1 MRLAIPSDA
10 PGGLDAAISSHFG
23 HADAYTLIDL
33 DGADIAMVRVLP
45 NDESH
50 EGCAAPAA
58 MLQEQGVQAVLA
70 GGMGGGSQ
78 AAFAQAGIPVLHAA
92 AAPTVREAVALFLQG
107 ALPPMGVE
115 QGCGGG
121 GGGGCGGCGGG
132 GGGHGHDHGHHHAP
146 VVRPPI
152 EGEPR
157 VQADRVVSV
166 AYILRDGEGRVL
178 GSSAGGGPLTYLHG
192 RHMMVPGFERA
203 VEGRLPG
210 ERLEVA
216 VPPADGYG
224 EVDPGAVFEVSR
236 EQVPGDLE
244 VGRVVHARAQGG
256 GLLQLTIVALTEE
269 IVRLD
274 ANHPLAGKTLHF
286 EVEIL
291 AVQAATPEELAHGH
305 VH

>member
-10 PGGLDAAISSHFG
+10 PGGLDAAVSLHFG
-23 HADAYTLIDL
+23 HAGAYTLVDL

-107 ALPPMGVE
+107 ALPPLGAD

-132 GGGHGHDHGHHHAP
+132 HGHDHGHHHGP
-146 VVRPPI
+146 VVRPPL

-157 VQADRVVSV
+157 VLADRVVTV
-166 AYILRDGEGRVL
+166 AFVLRDEAGAVL
-178 GSSAGGGPLTYLHG
+178 GASDRTGPLVYLHG
-192 RHMMVPGFERA
+192 RRMMVPGFERA
-203 VEGRLPG
+203 IEGRLPG
-210 ERLEVA
+210 ERFEVRVEA
-216 VPPADGYG
+216 AEGYG
-224 EVDPGAVFEVSR
+224 ERDPGAVFEVR
-236 EQVPGDLE
+236 RAQVPGELE
-244 VGRVVHARAQGG
+244 VGRVVHARAEGG
-256 GLLQLTIVALTEE
+256 GLLQLTIVAVTEE

-274 ANHPLAGKTLHF
+274 ANHPLAGRALHF
-286 EVEIL
+286 EVEVL